1 MEQITISGHSFN
13 VPVRYEEGHE
23 LTAGEASALNQT
35 YHENLRNNF
44 AKKVKDAG
52 EVADLSALQAELDK
66 YAADYAFGVRTGGGG
81 VTRDPV
87 MSEAMRIAK
96 KQIGDLIRAKGG
108 KVTNYEPSA
117 INNAAKALLERPE
130 GAQIMEVARARVEEQ
145 KALAS
150 SNLGDLLDG
159 LTAKPAE
166 AGAAPDAAVQPTPAP
181 TEAPTPPSQG

>member
-1 MEQITISGHSFN
+1 MEQITIAGHTFN

-35 YHENLRNNF
+35 YHENIRNNF
-44 AKKVKDAG
+44 AKKVKDATEAG
-52 EVADLSALQAELDK
+52 TADIASLQAELDK
-66 YAADYAFGVRTGGGG
+66 YAADEYQFGVRTGGGS
-81 VTRDPV
+81 VSRDPV

-108 KVTNYEPSA
+108 KIADYENSA
-117 INNAAKALLERPE
+117 INDAAKALLAKPGIGE
-130 GAQIMEVARARVEEQ
+130 QIMSTARQRVEEQ

-150 SNLGDLLDG
+150 EGLGDILSG

-166 AGAAPDAAVQPTPAP
+166 AAPVSEVQDGGTSQAA
-181 TEAPTPPSQG
+181 E

>member
-52 EVADLSALQAELDK
+52 EAPDIAALQAELDN
-66 YAADYAFGVRTGGGG
+66 YANEYQFGVRTGGGG
-81 VTRDPV
+81 GITRDPV
-87 MSEAMRIAK
+87 MSEALRIAK

-108 KVTNYEPSA
+108 KVTNYEPAA
-117 INNAAKALLERPE
+117 ITNAAKALLARPE

-150 SNLGDLLDG
+150 AGLGDLLEG
-159 LTAKPAE
+159 LTAKPPAPAE
-166 AGAAPDAAVQPTPAP
+166 ASQQPP
-181 TEAPTPPSQG
+181 QG

>member
-1 MEQITISGHSFN
+1 MEQITIAGHAFN

-52 EVADLSALQAELDK
+52 ANPDLAALQAELDQ
-66 YAADYAFGVRTGGGG
+66 YAESYQFGVRTGGGG
-81 VTRDPV
+81 GVSRDPV

-108 KVTNYEPSA
+108 KPGDYEPAA
-117 INNAAKALLERPE
+117 ITNAAKALLGRPE
-130 GAQIMEVARARVEEQ
+130 GAKILEVAKARVEEQ
-145 KALAS
+145 KAMAAS
-150 SNLGDLLDG
+150 GLDDLLAG
-159 LTAKPAE
+159 MAVKPAE
-166 AGAAPDAAVQPTPAP
+166 PAQPPAA
-181 TEAPTPPSQG
+181 